1 MLFSLICRNNTKHM
15 QFKTDET
22 DPSVL
27 YKLLTGTIIPRPI
40 GWISTIDKG
49 GINNLAPFSY
59 FNMVSSDPP
68 CVMFSTR
75 RDNNQFKDTL
85 NNVLQNSQFV
95 VNLVTMDVVEQMN
108 ATSASVESDIDEFK
122 LANLTPIDSV
132 FIKPKRVKESPIHL
146 ECEMI
151 HHYFMDNN
159 EGGGACIVIGK
170 IKTIHID
177 DSILMENN
185 RINLDIYKPVA
196 RLAGSNY
203 STLGELFSIKRA

>member
-1 MLFSLICRNNTKHM
+1 M
-15 QFKTDET
+15 QFHTEKT

-40 GWISTIDKG
+40 GWISTVDSK

-59 FNMVSSDPP
+59 FNMVSHNPP
-68 CVMFSTR
+68 CVMFSTGR
-75 RDNNQFKDTL
+75 TNNTNKDTL
-85 NNVLQNSQFV
+85 NNVLQNGQFV
-95 VNLVTMDVVEQMN
+95 VNLVTLDVVEQMN
-108 ATSASVESDIDEFK
+108 ATAESVPSDVDEFK
-122 LANLTPIDSV
+122 LTNLTPIDSV
-132 FIKPKRVKESPIHL
+132 SILPKRVKESPIHM

-151 HHYFMDNN
+151 HHYFIDNID
-159 EGGGACIVIGK
+159 GGGACIVIGK
-170 IKTIHID
+170 IKMIHID

-185 RINLDIYKPVA
+185 RINLDVYKPVA

>member
-1 MLFSLICRNNTKHM
+1 M
-15 QFKTDET
+15 QFESNKT

-27 YKLLTGTIIPRPI
+27 YKLLTGIIIPRPI
-40 GWISTIDKG
+40 GWISTIDSN

-75 RDNNQFKDTL
+75 RENNKNKDTL
-85 NNVLQNSQFV
+85 NNVLQNGQFV
-95 VNLVTMDVVEQMN
+95 VNLVTLEVVEQMN
-108 ATSASVESDIDEFK
+108 ASSEAFPADVDEFIIT
-122 LANLTPIDSV
+122 NWTPIDSV
-132 FIKPKRVKESPIHL
+132 SIQPKRVKESPIHL

-185 RINLDIYKPVA
+185 RINLDVYKPVA

>member
-1 MLFSLICRNNTKHM
+1 M
-15 QFKTDET
+15 QFESNKT

-27 YKLLTGTIIPRPI
+27 YKLLTGIIIPRPI
-40 GWISTIDKG
+40 GWISTIDSN

-75 RDNNQFKDTL
+75 RDNNKNKDTL
-85 NNVLQNSQFV
+85 NNVLQNGQFV
-95 VNLVTMDVVEQMN
+95 VNLVTLEVVEQMN
-108 ATSASVESDIDEFK
+108 ATSEAFPADVDEFIIT
-122 LANLTPIDSV
+122 NLTPIDSV
-132 FIKPKRVKESPIHL
+132 SIQPKRVKESPIHL

-185 RINLDIYKPVA
+185 RINLDVYKPVA

>member
-1 MLFSLICRNNTKHM
+1 M
-15 QFKTDET
+15 QFESNKT

-27 YKLLTGTIIPRPI
+27 YKLLTGIIIPRPI
-40 GWISTIDKG
+40 GWISTIDSN

-75 RDNNQFKDTL
+75 RDNNKNKDTL
-85 NNVLQNSQFV
+85 NNVLQNGQFV
-95 VNLVTMDVVEQMN
+95 VNLVTLEVVEQMN
-108 ATSASVESDIDEFK
+108 ASSEAFPADVDEFIIT
-122 LANLTPIDSV
+122 NLTPIDSV
-132 FIKPKRVKESPIHL
+132 SIQPKRVKESPIHL

-185 RINLDIYKPVA
+185 RINLDVYKPVA

>member
-1 MLFSLICRNNTKHM
+1 M

-27 YKLLTGTIIPRPI
+27 YKLLTGIIIPRPI
-40 GWISTIDKG
+40 GWISTIDDN

-59 FNMVSSDPP
+59 FNMVSSNPP
-68 CVMFSTR
+68 CVMFSTQS
-75 RDNNQFKDTL
+75 DNNQYKDTL
-85 NNVLQNSQFV
+85 KNVLQNCEFV

-108 ATSASVESDIDEFK
+108 ATSASVPFDIDEFE
-122 LANLTPIDSV
+122 LTNLTPIDSV

-151 HHYFMDNN
+151 HHYFIDNN
-159 EGGGACIVIGK
+159 DGGGACIVIGK
-170 IKTIHID
+170 IKNIHIND
-177 DSILMENN
+177 AILLENN
-185 RINLDIYKPVA
+185 RINLEVYRPVA

-203 STLGELFSIKRA
+203 SKLGELFTIKRA

>member
-1 MLFSLICRNNTKHM
+1 M
-15 QFKTDET
+15 QFNAHET

-40 GWISTIDKG
+40 GWISTVDAD

-59 FNMVSSDPP
+59 FNMISSDPP

-75 RDNNQFKDTL
+75 IDNNTNKDTL
-85 NNVLQNSQFV
+85 NNVLQNGQFV
-95 VNLVTMDVVEQMN
+95 VNLVTLDVVEQMN
-108 ATSASVESDIDEFK
+108 ATSEAVAANVDEFE
-122 LANLTPIDSV
+122 LTNLTPIDSV
-132 FIKPKRVKESPIHL
+132 YIKPKRVKESLVHF

-151 HHYFMDNN
+151 HHYFMDN
-159 EGGGACIVIGK
+159 EKGGGACIVIGK

-203 STLGELFSIKRA
+203 STLGELFSIKRN

>member
-1 MLFSLICRNNTKHM
+1 M

-40 GWISTIDKG
+40 GWISTIDKD

-85 NNVLQNSQFV
+85 NNVLHNGEFV

-108 ATSASVESDIDEFK
+108 ATSATVPSDVDEFE
-122 LANLTPIDSV
+122 LTNLTPIDSV

-170 IKTIHID
+170 IKMIHID

-185 RINLDIYKPVA
+185 RINLDMYKPVA
-196 RLAGSNY
+196 RLAGSSY